1 MNSLKSFLTLV
12 LLSLLATSAVLA
24 EPPEFE
30 ASKSKEKIKVFILA
44 GQSNMEGRGFPEPL
58 TWQVGQ
64 EEYRERYTHFIQ
76 DGNYDQ
82 FIKTV
87 NETTDPNDRRK
98 TPTYLW
104 SERKDVWINYL
115 GKHGNLKVG
124 YGAPKEGFGPEF
136 NFGHVVGNHYDEQVL
151 IIKTSWGGRAL
162 AQGFMPPS
170 SMPSAAEFEVLTT
183 EENAK
188 NTEWNASQKERI
200 TKNNLKIMEENKT
213 AEKKKPLQK
222 FKPRPMV
229 SVEEYQQR
237 YGIDYRNM
245 VSEVHEC
252 LANLKERFPSY
263 QGQDM
268 KSKDCGFRAGT
279 TNTTIRSTSNLENLI
294 RDLRDEFDV
303 PEMKV
308 VIGEMGH
315 DGPNEPQVDSPRSII
330 MAAQQAVAK
339 NPEFRSTA
347 ICVNTRQY
355 WDMDAHNIYH
365 GPGGWS
371 KDIDK
376 WRQFG
381 NDRPYHYLGSPW
393 FFAQTGTGFGEAM
406 VKLNEGNPT
415 GFVDYHLNILEAG
428 E

>member
-1 MNSLKSFLTLV
+1 MNSLKSFLPLV
-12 LLSLLATSAVLA
+12 LLSVLETSAVLA

-30 ASKSKEKIKVFILA
+30 ASKSKEKVKVFILA

-64 EEYRERYTHFIQ
+64 EEYRERYTHFIK
-76 DGNYDQ
+76 DGNYEQ

-87 NETTDPNDRRK
+87 NETKDPNDRRK

-124 YGAPKEGFGPEF
+124 YGAPNEGFGPEF
-136 NFGHVVGNHYDEQVL
+136 NFGHVMGNHYDEQVL

-170 SMPSAAEFEVLTT
+170 SMPSAAEFEVLTK

-188 NTEWNASQKERI
+188 NTEWNANQKERI
-200 TKNNLKIMEENKT
+200 AKNNLKIMEENKT

-222 FKPRPMV
+222 FKPRPMI

-252 LANLKERFPSY
+252 LANLKERFPGY
-263 QGQDM
+263 QGQGYEIE
-268 KSKDCGFRAGT
+268 GFVWFQGWNDQYNDRWL
-279 TNTTIRSTSNLENLI
+279 SYESNLENLI
-294 RDLRDEFDV
+294 RDLRNEFDV

-315 DGPNEPQVDSPRSII
+315 DGPNEPQPDSPRSII

-371 KDIDK
+371 KDVDK

-406 VKLNEGNPT
+406 VKL
-415 GFVDYHLNILEAG
+415 VKRSK
-428 E
+428 